1 MSVSRKMMSSV
12 AGALVALVVGAG
24 AASAQNQISKPF
36 TGAKVNA
43 GTVTHTMQNGKHVL
57 TLSGDFQV
65 PDTPD
70 PHWQIV
76 DSRGRVFL
84 LERLKIKGALA
95 GVAGDRIKT
104 SITLPDYIG
113 DIAKVQ
119 IYCAWAEAVLGETT
133 FNATLMTA
141 VTR

>member
-1 MSVSRKMMSSV
+1 MTPIRKMAAVAFAATMV
-12 AGALVALVVGAG
+12 LAIGTTAGA
-24 AASAQNQISKPF
+24 QTRTSKTF

-43 GTVTHTMQNGKHVL
+43 GTVTEKVENGKRML
-57 TLSGDFQV
+57 TLSDDFQV

-76 DSRGRVFL
+76 DSQGAVYL
-84 LERLKIKGALA
+84 LQRLKVKGAVA
-95 GVAGDRIKT
+95 GLAGDRINK
-104 SITLPDYIG
+104 SITLPGFIK

-133 FNATLMTA
+133 FESRMMTSA
-141 VTR
+141 AK